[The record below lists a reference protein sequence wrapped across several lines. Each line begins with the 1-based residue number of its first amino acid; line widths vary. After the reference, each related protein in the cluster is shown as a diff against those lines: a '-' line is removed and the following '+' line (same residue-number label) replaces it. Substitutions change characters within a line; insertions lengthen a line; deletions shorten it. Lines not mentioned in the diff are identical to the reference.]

1 MYFDKLV
8 TASIIIFIT
17 ISSALP
23 SAATTTQHH
32 HEQQQGQDKH
42 QHKEQHNHL
51 RDRKLQGGGP
61 GGPGGPGVCNGNP
74 LGGNQP
80 NDLGIRFSKVQWT
93 DDTTSADVSP
103 GFLPLDEN
111 NFPIGTG
118 RVYKTLKDHSLCPS
132 VINSND
138 LELRGMC
145 MKDFINEVGGI
156 PEYPSS
162 DANSPYWKE
171 LKHVALVQKARKTN
185 VNTIDLMP
193 LPDIWRNFNLDQVAD
208 AVHDE
213 YPGIWHIQL
222 IQQLLSEGASIDTN
236 IIPWRSEV
244 DFLRGPVALSD
255 LNTWSISNVGPTNFY
270 AKYHV
275 GMPRPEEMAHLIN
288 QDDPR
293 VIGNTPNEVK
303 QAIDD
308 VGMDG
313 TATSFTAYSEGSP
326 QHPSWPAMH
335 SAASSS
341 ALWLAV
347 VMNLTE
353 EQWCQVKL
361 VDYGVAY
368 ARTVAGVHYQMDNVA
383 GLNMGQAVIAE
394 KLEDHLVEKYGASRP
409 DVRKKIGDKRT
420 DWSIFDIW
428 TCDPARTGP
437 SPTFVL

>member
-1 MYFDKLV
+1 
-8 TASIIIFIT
+8 
-17 ISSALP
+17 
-23 SAATTTQHH
+23 
-32 HEQQQGQDKH
+32 
-42 QHKEQHNHL
+42 
-51 RDRKLQGGGP
+51 
-61 GGPGGPGVCNGNP
+61 
-74 LGGNQP
+74 
-80 NDLGIRFSKVQWT
+80 
-93 DDTTSADVSP
+93 
-103 GFLPLDEN
+103 
-111 NFPIGTG
+111 
-118 RVYKTLKDHSLCPS
+118 
-132 VINSND
+132 
-138 LELRGMC
+138 
-145 MKDFINEVGGI
+145 
-156 PEYPSS
+156 
-162 DANSPYWKE
+162 
-171 LKHVALVQKARKTN
+171 
-185 VNTIDLMP
+185 
-193 LPDIWRNFNLDQVAD
+193 
-208 AVHDE
+208 
-213 YPGIWHIQL
+213 
-222 IQQLLSEGASIDTN
+222 
-236 IIPWRSEV
+236 
-244 DFLRGPVALSD
+244 
-255 LNTWSISNVGPTNFY
+255 
-270 AKYHV
+270 
-275 GMPRPEEMAHLIN
+275 MAHLIN